1 MCSKESAFNRFYIRY
16 YSFTKPSYHFDKSL
30 DNHEL
35 VELQKRVKIENA
47 VANSKKWF
55 DQKQQNGGWSYVNN
69 KNNNGKSKR
78 GFYNFKSKT
87 ASGNIERRGSN
98 GSAGEKNCDE
108 SI

>member
-16 YSFTKPSYHFDKSL
+16 YTFTKPLYHFDKSL

-47 VANSKKWF
+47 VANSKKWLE
-55 DQKQQNGGWSYVNN
+55 QKQQNGGWSYV
-69 KNNNGKSKR
+69 KNNGNNKSKR
-78 GFYNFKSKT
+78 GFYNFKTK
-87 ASGNIERRGSN
+87 SGNIERRGSN
-98 GSAGEKNCDE
+98 GSAGDKNCDE